1 MIDLHHRFD
10 YNREDTRDFGCVC
23 GSEWNFLFDGCSSV
37 YPFRT
42 LNPFEPAPDDYDRGE
57 NFECRKGHMNCGRH

>member
-37 YPFRT
+37 YPFINRV
-42 LNPFEPAPDDYDRGE
+42 PFERVEDEVDTDY
-57 NFECRKGHMNCGRH
+57 FECRKGHAHCGRH